1 MQKQENQT
9 TQKPAG
15 SCSTEAKKPA
25 GSCGTEMKKDEKAG
39 SCSSSSDKGKSGSCG
54 G

>member
-1 MQKQENQT
+1 MQKQEQAKNEQM
-9 TQKPAG
+9 KG

-25 GSCGTEMKKDEKAG
+25 GSCGSEMKKDEKMG
-39 SCSSSSDKGKSGSCG
+39 SCGSDKSKSGSCG

>member
-1 MQKQENQT
+1 MQKQEHNT

-25 GSCGTEMKKDEKAG
+25 GSCGTEMKKDEKMG
-39 SCSSSSDKGKSGSCG
+39 SCSAGDKGKSGSFG

>member
-1 MQKQENQT
+1 MQKQENQKSE
-9 TQKPAG
+9 QMKG
-15 SCSTEAKKPA
+15 SCSSEQKKPA

-39 SCSSSSDKGKSGSCG
+39 SCSSGSDKGKSGSCG